1 MLELI
6 FAWIG
11 AGVSVVFVLSV
22 FSWLWIVYNKKRS
35 IRYHEVRDAKLKE
48 YDELAREINRQSN
61 ILMRDDWDEWSW
73 SGYDFKKLTKE
84 LIELR
89 KFKEEYLK
97 NKESE
102 DSE

>member
-35 IRYHEVRDAKLKE
+35 IRYHEVRDSKLKE
-48 YDELAREINRQSN
+48 YDELAREINRQAN
-61 ILMRDDWDEWSW
+61 ILMRDDWDEWSY
-73 SGYDFKKLTKE
+73 SGYDFKNLTKE
-84 LIELR
+84 LIDLR
-89 KFKEEYLK
+89 KFKKEHSEE
-97 NKESE
+97 EVSE
-102 DSE
+102 

>member
-35 IRYHEVRDAKLKE
+35 IRYHEVRDSKLKE
-48 YDELAREINRQSN
+48 YDELAREINRQAN
-61 ILMRDDWDEWSW
+61 ILMRDDWDEWSY
-73 SGYDFKKLTKE
+73 SGYDFKNLTKE
-84 LIELR
+84 LIDLR
-89 KFKEEYLK
+89 KFKKEHSKEEV
-97 NKESE
+97 SE
-102 DSE
+102 

>member
-11 AGVSVVFVLSV
+11 AGVSVIFVLSV

-48 YDELAREINRQSN
+48 YDELAREINRQAN
-61 ILMRDDWDEWSW
+61 ILMRDDWDEWSY
-73 SGYDFKKLTKE
+73 SGYDFKNLTKE
-84 LIELR
+84 LIDLR
-89 KFKEEYLK
+89 KFKKEHSEE
-97 NKESE
+97 EVSE
-102 DSE
+102 